1 MSPDRALVNG
11 ADPNRSHRVPHWP
24 PNAAMIKL
32 PSKQGPW
39 MGGGLACLLASL
51 AQAQAQE
58 GAKPAPRTA
67 KTELRRPAALD
78 LQKPLY
84 LAARSS
90 ICSSKAAVED
100 PNQAPLIAK
109 GECAITE
116 RRIKVALH
124 LPFKQAL
131 DAHGNLAQTV
141 QVDWQTS
148 AKSYMTTYSGWAVAR
163 SLEN

>member
-1 MSPDRALVNG
+1 MFPVTTP
-11 ADPNRSHRVPHWP
+11 DPNRSDRLPDKP
-24 PNAAMIKL
+24 PQSAMNKL

-39 MGGGLACLLASL
+39 LGAGLACLLASF
-51 AQAQAQE
+51 AQAQAQD
-58 GAKPAPRTA
+58 GAKPAPRNA
-67 KTELRRPAALD
+67 KTELRRPAVLD
-78 LQKPLY
+78 LKKPLY

-109 GECAITE
+109 GECATTE

-124 LPFKQAL
+124 LPLKQAL

-148 AKSYMTTYSGWAVAR
+148 AKSYMTTYSGWTGAR

>member
-1 MSPDRALVNG
+1 MTKQS
-11 ADPNRSHRVPHWP
+11 
-24 PNAAMIKL
+24 
-32 PSKQGPW
+32 SKHGPW
-39 MGGGLACLLASL
+39 LGGCLACLLASL

-58 GAKPAPRTA
+58 GAKPAPRAA
-67 KTELRRPAALD
+67 KTEQRRPAMLD
-78 LQKPLY
+78 LTKPLY

-90 ICSSKAAVED
+90 ICASKAAVED
-100 PNQAPLIAK
+100 PNQAPLIAR

-124 LPFKQAL
+124 LPFKQTL

-148 AKSYMTTYSGWAVAR
+148 AKSYMTTYSGWTVAR